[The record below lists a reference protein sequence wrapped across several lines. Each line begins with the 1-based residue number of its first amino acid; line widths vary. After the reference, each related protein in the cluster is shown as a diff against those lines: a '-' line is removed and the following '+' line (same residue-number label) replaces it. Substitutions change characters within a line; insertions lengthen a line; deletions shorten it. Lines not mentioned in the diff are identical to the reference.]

1 MSFELHLRLA
11 ADTTVVDDLELS
23 RVLLSNDARYPWL
36 ILVPRQPE
44 ISEVYQLS
52 APDQARLW
60 QEATQVGEALMAAF
74 DAHKLN
80 VAALGNQVK
89 QLHIH
94 VIARFDNDEAWPDP
108 VWGVGESKPYQAE
121 ALAERLTALRKMLAG
136 LPGSKP
142 R

>member
-1 MSFELHLRLA
+1 MSFELHPRLA

-44 ISEVYQLS
+44 ISEVYQLI
-52 APDQARLW
+52 APDQVRLW

-74 DAHKLN
+74 GAHKLN
-80 VAALGNQVK
+80 VAALGNQVP

-94 VIARFDNDEAWPDP
+94 VIARFKNDAAWPGP
-108 VWGVGESKPYQAE
+108 VWGMGEPVAYAPQA
-121 ALAERLTALRKMLAG
+121 LVERLTALRQMLAG
-136 LPGSKP
+136 VPGFKP
-142 R
+142 S